1 MKKLWKML
9 LVVLCFSLIFTLPV
23 SAAKKK
29 KVPKKTKTQQEISN
43 ITKATNNFIKNVK
56 NYNVNGIKKCFS
68 KPGSVKLMSKRKLM
82 AKYIRSKQKKLSA
95 TVANVTYTGG
105 KTAKVTLNYH
115 MFDGYDPLWYSLYYT
130 YTWIELRAYD
140 GKKTSSSA
148 MDKHQYSELKS
159 MEQGI
164 EDVFVPK
171 WTDGTVS
178 FTMKKVGKKWKISS
192 FTKQLDN
199 FINCNYQKAY
209 KDWYNEDHRNDGC
222 YEYDPDNYDGY
233 YEFIENYF
241 GYYDY

>member
-1 MKKLWKML
+1 
-9 LVVLCFSLIFTLPV
+9 
-23 SAAKKK
+23 
-29 KVPKKTKTQQEISN
+29 
-43 ITKATNNFIKNVK
+43 
-56 NYNVNGIKKCFS
+56 
-68 KPGSVKLMSKRKLM
+68 
-82 AKYIRSKQKKLSA
+82 
-95 TVANVTYTGG
+95 
-105 KTAKVTLNYH
+105 
-115 MFDGYDPLWYSLYYT
+115 MFDGYDPFWYSLYYT

-178 FTMKKVGKKWKISS
+178 FAMKKVGKKWKISL